1 MGVINEVDFRSS
13 MNGLLKRIEQ
23 KTTDIN
29 NIFDGI
35 IDKTKMDFADAEKM
49 LVARSLKT
57 LDEKLQEYKDKDWSY
72 DKIKGS
78 WGISICFRCDDWEE
92 FKKYSEFIKDDVWS
106 KTLNEHLSHSF
117 RKYGLKYGGITKDS
131 HSGKAEFSYSIT
143 KSWCPGIGGE
153 GFFID
158 KEKKDN

>member
-13 MNGLLKRIEQ
+13 MKGLLKRIEQ

-35 IDKTKMDFADAEKM
+35 IDKAKIDFADAEKM
-49 LVARSLKT
+49 LVARALNT

-78 WGISICFRCDDWEE
+78 WGISIYFGCGGWEE
-92 FKKYSEFIKDDVWS
+92 FKKYSEFINGDNKA
-106 KTLNEHLSHSF
+106 LNEHLSNSF
-117 RKYGLKYGGITKDS
+117 RKYGLKHGGITTDR
-131 HSGKAEFSYSIT
+131 SGNAEFSYRIT

-158 KEKKDN
+158 EEKEDKK